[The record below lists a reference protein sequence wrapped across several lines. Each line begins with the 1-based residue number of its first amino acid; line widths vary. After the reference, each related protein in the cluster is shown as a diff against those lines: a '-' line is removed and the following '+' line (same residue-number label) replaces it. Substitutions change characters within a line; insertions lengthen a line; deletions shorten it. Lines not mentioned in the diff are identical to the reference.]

1 MHAEAGRDE
10 QHLES
15 AESAAVNRLEDLVC
29 QPRKVSGGRCQEQ
42 L

>member
-1 MHAEAGRDE
+1 MHAEASRDE

-15 AESAAVNRLEDLVC
+15 AESAVNRLEDLVC